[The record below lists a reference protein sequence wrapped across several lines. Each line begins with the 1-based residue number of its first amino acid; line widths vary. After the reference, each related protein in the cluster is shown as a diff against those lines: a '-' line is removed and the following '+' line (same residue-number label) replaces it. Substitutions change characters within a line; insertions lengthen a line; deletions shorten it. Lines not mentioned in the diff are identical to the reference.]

1 MLCLGAGSLQANA
14 YNTWTCLGEKVKW
27 SSNSV
32 TMRYSNTSFAPG
44 SWRSSLDAAINH
56 LNENPTP
63 FNYSKSYGDTSV
75 ALDNGQS
82 EAWFSNSQ
90 SVLNGAPA
98 IAYTQIDCIDYWIFG
113 KDVEITEAD
122 VIFDAGESYTTSMSS
137 SSLLGYGGS
146 RRPFQTTAIHELGH
160 GVGLGHVNNTYNIMG
175 TDWTHI
181 HANGG
186 TARSYLGE
194 DAANGMVYLYG
205 TTGSNAED
213 LGLSHWRYLGTSGEY
228 STHQKT
234 RVTNSSGGS
243 LSTVTIGGETG
254 YRVSKGQTVR
264 VYLTYENNGKSQ
276 QSNADVRH
284 YVSTNNYVSTYDTL
298 LNTRTVNLGRNT
310 VWTTYTTVT
319 IPGNLTSGRNYWLGA
334 VIDADRSLPEMTES
348 NNATYL
354 PVRIN

>member
-1 MLCLGAGSLQANA
+1 MKHKTIKLLLVLCLGAGSLQANA

-122 VIFDAGESYTTSMSS
+122 VIFDAGA
-137 SSLLGYGGS
+137 S
-146 RRPFQTTAIHELGH
+146 RHS
-160 GVGLGHVNNTYNIMG
+160 V
-175 TDWTHI
+175 W
-181 HANGG
+181 
-186 TARSYLGE
+186 RSP
-194 DAANGMVYLYG
+194 AC
-205 TTGSNAED
+205 
-213 LGLSHWRYLGTSGEY
+213 
-228 STHQKT
+228 
-234 RVTNSSGGS
+234 
-243 LSTVTIGGETG
+243 
-254 YRVSKGQTVR
+254 
-264 VYLTYENNGKSQ
+264 
-276 QSNADVRH
+276 
-284 YVSTNNYVSTYDTL
+284 
-298 LNTRTVNLGRNT
+298 
-310 VWTTYTTVT
+310 
-319 IPGNLTSGRNYWLGA
+319 
-334 VIDADRSLPEMTES
+334 
-348 NNATYL
+348 
-354 PVRIN
+354 